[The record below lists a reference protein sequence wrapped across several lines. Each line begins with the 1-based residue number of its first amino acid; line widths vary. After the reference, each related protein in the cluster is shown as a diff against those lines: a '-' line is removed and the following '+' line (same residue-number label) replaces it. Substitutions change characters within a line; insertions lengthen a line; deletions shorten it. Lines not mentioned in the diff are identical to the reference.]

1 MRSACRAWALAW
13 LVLVM
18 GVVLIWQV
26 PLAAKTPAAQP
37 DQANAVDLFQAIDKG
52 QVDVKVIPKDS
63 SQLRVMIENKT
74 DKPLTVKLPNAF
86 AAVPIL
92 AQNAAL
98 PSARKK
104 PQPESQGVGGGVGG
118 PGMGLPGMVP
128 AMGMPGM
135 GRPMGNFMNI
145 APEKVSQLTAVP
157 TVCLDYGKGEPRA
170 AIPYAIKP
178 LEEYTTQPG
187 VREVC
192 QMLGKGQVSQ
202 RVAQACAWHLNN
214 GLTWKKLA
222 DKQLRFAD
230 GSTRPYFTSKEV
242 QAAMK
247 ISAAAVEAAK
257 QRAQD
262 KDKSG
267 STLNKQG

>member
-1 MRSACRAWALAW
+1 
-13 LVLVM
+13 M

-63 SQLRVMIENKT
+63 SQLRVMIEEQ
-74 DKPLTVKLPNAF
+74 DRQ
-86 AAVPIL
+86 AADGEA
-92 AQNAAL
+92 AQCLRRRAYSGSERRAAQR
-98 PSARKK
+98 RKK

-157 TVCLDYGKGEPRA
+157 TVCLDYGKGEPARPSPTPSSRWKS
-170 AIPYAIKP
+170 IPHSPA
-178 LEEYTTQPG
+178 
-187 VREVC
+187 
-192 QMLGKGQVSQ
+192 
-202 RVAQACAWHLNN
+202 
-214 GLTWKKLA
+214 
-222 DKQLRFAD
+222 
-230 GSTRPYFTSKEV
+230 
-242 QAAMK
+242 
-247 ISAAAVEAAK
+247 SARSARCSARDRSA
-257 QRAQD
+257 
-262 KDKSG
+262 SG
-267 STLNKQG
+267 SPRPRPGT

>member
-98 PSARKK
+98 PSAGRSPSRKAK
-104 PQPESQGVGGGVGG
+104 AWAAGWA
-118 PGMGLPGMVP
+118 GL
-128 AMGMPGM
+128 AW
-135 GRPMGNFMNI
+135 
-145 APEKVSQLTAVP
+145 
-157 TVCLDYGKGEPRA
+157 VCLEWCLRWA
-170 AIPYAIKP
+170 C
-178 LEEYTTQPG
+178 LEW
-187 VREVC
+187 
-192 QMLGKGQVSQ
+192 
-202 RVAQACAWHLNN
+202 A
-214 GLTWKKLA
+214 GLWV
-222 DKQLRFAD
+222 
-230 GSTRPYFTSKEV
+230 TS
-242 QAAMK
+242 
-247 ISAAAVEAAK
+247 
-257 QRAQD
+257 
-262 KDKSG
+262 
-267 STLNKQG
+267 